1 MWLPWK
7 NNKIDKQEQN
17 SVSPDA
23 SVSSNKIEQLPVTE
37 ITPIKITKSIEELA
51 SEYKERR
58 RTEMLRFMGVSLF
71 TLVIARYTYT
81 SIQARK
87 YVPKLFEG
95 NQKIPPSAYK
105 SESMSALG
113 LGTGLALGSFGMLV
127 YGTCWCND
135 ILTPKEFSFKIR
147 RAILGEQGAKDLEL
161 KHQELFKT
169 EQQDIDEFKKMFDDG
184 WGQKDKKAE
193 EEKKSE

>member
-1 MWLPWK
+1 MWQPWRK
-7 NNKIDKQEQN
+7 NDNIQEHKDPNLAPTVVNDTQLAAEETGPVKQ
-17 SVSPDA
+17 S
-23 SVSSNKIEQLPVTE
+23 
-37 ITPIKITKSIEELA
+37 KSLA
-51 SEYKERR
+51 TLRDEYKERR
-58 RTEMLRFMGVSLF
+58 RTEMLRFMGLSLF

-95 NQKIPPSAYK
+95 NQKIPPSSYK

-161 KHQELFKT
+161 KHQELLKT
-169 EQQDIDEFKKMFDDG
+169 EQQDIDELKRVFSESWSEIDSKKENEP
-184 WGQKDKKAE
+184 K
-193 EEKKSE
+193 

>member
-1 MWLPWK
+1 MWLPWSK
-7 NNKIDKQEQN
+7 KSAGEHENHVLADIGVPKGEKSSLLPEQ
-17 SVSPDA
+17 PA
-23 SVSSNKIEQLPVTE
+23 AIEKP
-37 ITPIKITKSIEELA
+37 KSTEELA
-51 SEYKERR
+51 AQYKDRR
-58 RTEMLRFMGVSLF
+58 RTEMLRFMSVSLF
-71 TLVIARYTYT
+71 TLVVARYTYT

-127 YGTCWCND
+127 YGTCWCSD
-135 ILTPKEFSFKIR
+135 ILTPKEFSFKVR

-161 KHQELFKT
+161 KHQELMKT
-169 EQQDIDEFKKMFDDG
+169 EEQDIREFKQMLNEG
-184 WGQKDKKAE
+184 WGSGDSK
-193 EEKKSE
+193 

>member
-1 MWLPWK
+1 MWQPWK
-7 NNKIDKQEQN
+7 KNHDLQDHKDLTLVPAGANEAQLAAAATDPAKQ
-17 SVSPDA
+17 P
-23 SVSSNKIEQLPVTE
+23 
-37 ITPIKITKSIEELA
+37 KSLENLRD
-51 SEYKERR
+51 EYKERR

-95 NQKIPPSAYK
+95 NQKIPPSSYK

-161 KHQELFKT
+161 KHQELLKT
-169 EQQDIDEFKKMFDDG
+169 EQQDIDELKKMFNESWSEIDN
-184 WGQKDKKAE
+184 KKE
-193 EEKKSE
+193 NEPK

>member
-1 MWLPWK
+1 MWKPWGSKDVKSDK
-7 NNKIDKQEQN
+7 NEINESVVTPIELIQTSEQN
-17 SVSPDA
+17 HTEIKS
-23 SVSSNKIEQLPVTE
+23 IEQLTG
-37 ITPIKITKSIEELA
+37 
-51 SEYKERR
+51 EYKDRR
-58 RTEMLRFMGVSLF
+58 RTEMLRFMGVSMF
-71 TLVIARYTYT
+71 TLIVARYTYT

-113 LGTGLALGSFGMLV
+113 LGTGLAVGSFGMLV

-147 RAILGEQGAKDLEL
+147 RAILGEQGAKDLEA

-169 EQQDIDEFKKMFDDG
+169 EEQDIEEFKKMFSEG
-184 WGQKDKKAE
+184 WSE
-193 EEKKSE
+193 ESSEKK